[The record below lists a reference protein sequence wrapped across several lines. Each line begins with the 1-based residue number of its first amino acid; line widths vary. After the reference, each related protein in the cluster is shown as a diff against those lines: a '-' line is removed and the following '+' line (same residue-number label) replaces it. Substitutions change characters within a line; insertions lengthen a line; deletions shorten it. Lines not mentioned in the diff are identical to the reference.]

1 MSYFSR
7 EILIYR
13 QRRLKVN
20 FARAEASDTR

>member
-13 QRRLKVN
+13 HWRLKVN
-20 FARAEASDTR
+20 FARAAASDTR